1 MKTEIKKED
10 IKSVVLEWDW
20 NEISIPNNKI
30 QKLIYEEE
38 KSNGREIW
46 CNFVSIEIDLSFMQ
60 EDNRIEKIQEKNIWN
75 VAIIR
80 KNNEEFTLTLPSY
93 RKDSYCGEA
102 KEIDIAWKYENL
114 CEQHEVKGNTFLLQW
129 NELKEQEIYMNEQE
143 MSKFFQKG
151 NLSSISKLTHPL
163 LVEFLKRIIEQ
174 NEKESSIFTKI
185 EALSKKDNKPTIH
198 FSNLGESIIHIKQQ
212 IENAI
217 SHRMKGYKIEEKYEP
232 IYGQDR
238 YYINVK
244 NRAHHWNFN
253 FIFLTELKNLE
264 KIICE
269 IEPNADTKNY
279 FSRNILVFKDNVNIE
294 ETMLDLYR
302 KIYSNRDNIEIEN
315 ETLLV
320 TTYSKINQMWY
331 HIHKEWNLL

>member
-1 MKTEIKKED
+1 MKVELKKED
-10 IKSVVLEWDW
+10 IKAVVLEWDW
-20 NEISIPNNKI
+20 DEISIPNNKI
-30 QKLIYEEE
+30 QNLVYEEE
-38 KSNGREIW
+38 KSNRHDIH

-60 EDNRIEKIQEKNIWN
+60 EDNRIEKIQGKNIWN
-75 VAIIR
+75 VTIIS
-80 KNNEEFTLTLPSY
+80 KNNEKFTLTLPSY
-93 RKDSYCGEA
+93 RKDSYCGET
-102 KEIDIAWKYENL
+102 KKIDIAWEYENL
-114 CEQHEVKGNTFLLQW
+114 CEQHEVKENTFLLQW

-151 NLSSISKLTHPL
+151 NLSSIANLTHPL
-163 LVEFLKRIIEQ
+163 AVELLKRIIEQ
-174 NEKESSIFTKI
+174 NTAEENTFNKI
-185 EALSKKDNKPTIH
+185 EKLSQIH
-198 FSNLGESIIHIKQQ
+198 FNNIGEANLNVKKQ
-212 IENAI
+212 IEDGI
-217 SHRMKGYKIEEKYEP
+217 SNKMKGYKIEEKYEP
-232 IYGQDR
+232 IYGLDR

-244 NRAHHWNFN
+244 NGVNHWNFN

-264 KIICE
+264 KIICA
-269 IEPNADTKNY
+269 IEPNADTRNY

-302 KIYSNRDNIEIEN
+302 KIYSNRNNIKIEN